1 MITRRA
7 LHADGARLLS
17 AAATP
22 RAARVG
28 GDAYTPSPA
37 IFALAQEHREAIMKE
52 TTSGQPEFTPR
63 SPQSTQSVPSV
74 HPVYSAPGP
83 PSSQYPSLAQLGLP
97 SHLPRTW
104 NERVS
109 QLIIC

>member
-1 MITRRA
+1 MNALSSMPRDVARGLHVPPSRINHVPSRELLLPAMITRRA

-17 AAATP
+17 AAATS

-52 TTSGQPEFTPR
+52 TTSGQPELVT
-63 SPQSTQSVPSV
+63 
-74 HPVYSAPGP
+74 
-83 PSSQYPSLAQLGLP
+83 
-97 SHLPRTW
+97 
-104 NERVS
+104 
-109 QLIIC
+109 